1 MKLATNPR
9 RFTLL
14 LVTAVGLLIT
24 GCDCGRRPWPR
35 TQVRLNQ
42 PNRAS
47 TGAASTSKAAEVT
60 VTAYRFYNEVGG
72 VYDVL
77 GLILQPAQQVQVQVA
92 VGVEGDC
99 SDHSC
104 RLSLVLA

>member
-1 MKLATNPR
+1 MKPATNPR
-9 RFTLL
+9 RFALL

-60 VTAYRFYNEVGG
+60 VTAHPSSFMETSGVAGWGCLTERLAGG
-72 VYDVL
+72 PWWRDD
-77 GLILQPAQQVQVQVA
+77 LQRRSSP
-92 VGVEGDC
+92 
-99 SDHSC
+99 
-104 RLSLVLA
+104 